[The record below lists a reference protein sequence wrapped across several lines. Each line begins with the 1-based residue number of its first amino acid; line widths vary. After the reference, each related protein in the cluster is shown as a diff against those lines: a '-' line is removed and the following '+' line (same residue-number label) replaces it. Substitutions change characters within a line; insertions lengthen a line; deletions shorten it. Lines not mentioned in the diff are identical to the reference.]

1 MAGNAVEQGI
11 AAQVARI
18 ADGLSRLVSQHVALL
33 RLELAEDAKAVGIS
47 IGIIAALAPFAL
59 VGYALLCGAA
69 AWAVAPWVGVAGGL
83 AIVGG
88 INVTGGVGGI
98 FFAVHKLRTR
108 QVLGTT
114 RRELSQSRQLFTGD
128 PEKEQAKENGA
139 AGGPQLPAGAALQR
153 RADGR

>member
-47 IGIIAALAPFAL
+47 VGTIAALAPFVL
-59 VGYALLCGAA
+59 VGYALLCASV
-69 AWAVAPWVGVAGGL
+69 AWAVSPWVGVAGGL

-88 INVTGGVGGI
+88 VNV
-98 FFAVHKLRTR
+98 
-108 QVLGTT
+108 
-114 RRELSQSRQLFTGD
+114 
-128 PEKEQAKENGA
+128 
-139 AGGPQLPAGAALQR
+139 AGGGGGAFLSGARVRPPQGPGP
-153 RADGR
+153 